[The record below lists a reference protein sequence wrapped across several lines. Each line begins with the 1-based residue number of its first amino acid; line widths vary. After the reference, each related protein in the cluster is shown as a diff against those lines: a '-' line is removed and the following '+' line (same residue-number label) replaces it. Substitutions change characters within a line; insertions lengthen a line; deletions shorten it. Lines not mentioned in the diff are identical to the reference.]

1 MTRLIAIV
9 RGLGT
14 RHHRSRCSWSK
25 LMNKDQFKGKV
36 DQLKGLIKET
46 TGRLIGNQR
55 LENEG
60 KAQNATGDIQE
71 TVGDIKEDIK
81 RP

>member
-1 MTRLIAIV
+1 
-9 RGLGT
+9 
-14 RHHRSRCSWSK
+14 
-25 LMNKDQFKGKV
+25 MNKDQFKGKV